1 MLSLVDTQCVTDN
14 RSVAV
19 QRRVNPVEEAGSC
32 IASDIHLTNIMR
44 GSLTPL
50 YGTVLA
56 SPMVEAS
63 VTMLSD
69 PNWKAAGFAGH
80 IR

>member
-1 MLSLVDTQCVTDN
+1 MLSLVDTQCVTDK

-19 QRRVNPVEEAGSC
+19 QRRVTRSKKRVPASQAIYILQTSC
-32 IASDIHLTNIMR
+32 EVR
-44 GSLTPL
+44 SLPL